1 MLTLVLLFISVI
13 GFYVISDYYQN
24 HLLISQYKKTDTNG
38 VIAGLSRQD
47 LKKAHE
53 KPVPN
58 TVILQFAQQITEN
71 ICVDQP
77 TIRDQ
82 NNCYTVTQERKAV
95 CENIVR
101 AQFPENLDDYTAI
114 KDMQKAFIRC
124 ATPLSLSADLTHY
137 IYPTMYQLLAAVKQK
152 PLTKENIIDIAS
164 EAAVSLCKDAPHAF
178 ADEKTCIY
186 TVLVKRQQCE
196 AKLVNDKE
204 QTVNNPKQANNLVAD
219 YWDCVL
225 PTAHTSLVKKVQF
238 QVLKQT
244 VGFIVLDRA
253 TRWGLRQ

>member
-24 HLLISQYKKTDTNG
+24 HILISQYQKTDTNG
-38 VIAGLSRQD
+38 MIAGLTRQD
-47 LKKAHE
+47 LQKAHE

-58 TVILQFAQQITEN
+58 TVVLQFAQQLTEN
-71 ICVDQP
+71 MCVDQS

-95 CENIVR
+95 CEKVVK
-101 AQFPENLDDYTAI
+101 AQFPEDLNDYATI
-114 KDMQKAFIRC
+114 KNMQKAFIKC
-124 ATPLSLSADLTHY
+124 ATPLSADSTHY
-137 IYPTMYQLLAAVKQK
+137 IYPTIYQLLAAVKQK

-196 AKLVNDKE
+196 MKLVNDKE

-225 PTAHTSLVKKVQF
+225 PDSNTSLFKKVEMQA
-238 QVLKQT
+238 LKQT
-244 VGFIVLDRA
+244 VGFIVLDKA
-253 TRWGLRQ
+253 TRWGLRQP